1 MYINKSELKTNTPI
15 FCFGFSCV
23 LFALC
28 SRYVCVIAAHLTK
41 FIRTCF
47 YFFQVVTFLLAL
59 DLRKISDP
67 FRFVFVL
74 LLVAMFLLS
83 IIS

>member
-1 MYINKSELKTNTPI
+1 MGRQRIPVTKIQTRRLNPDD
-15 FCFGFSCV
+15 G
-23 LFALC
+23 
-28 SRYVCVIAAHLTK
+28 SRYVCVISAHLTK